1 MVTRDGLWF
10 VAAVALVPWALW
22 CSRPGKRAFAAEW
35 LAAAVGISAICFWST
50 YVIWI
55 TLIAVALVPATYM
68 ACAGILLRRLARTLP
83 LALATPAAWI
93 ALETLRLVVE
103 PPFGF
108 GWLRLGHHAHAEL
121 WLAGSARVF
130 GTAGVGFALAALAG
144 GIADLWRARTWGVPF
159 ARLRFAL
166 VCALAPFLTCVLLAF
181 ATSAPPTVDGPRL
194 LLVQPAFAQERK
206 MARQSDEEM
215 LRELLTLTRQG
226 VTDAQRA
233 GEPLDV
239 VAWGETIFPY
249 DLGSPDLVAAF
260 DAGARSVPWAAREY
274 TREDVVN
281 MAEAERLLVSGYLFG
296 LDRRGAILPRG
307 ASFVTGVEYYA
318 VRDGALRR
326 SNAIVAWNPAGERS
340 GIGGKVHLV
349 PGAEHLAGLERFGWV
364 RDAAFALAGYVP
376 DLVSFDVPRVVSISG
391 REGRAWRVG
400 LTVCFDNAFEDVYA
414 DPVRDEGLE
423 FHLVASNEAWYRE
436 SWEYD
441 QMMAMSHLV
450 AIETGRSFV
459 RATNAGITAVIGPDG
474 RERARLEVLGRDR
487 MVAGTLRAVVPV
499 PARVGDQL
507 PSPPYVA
514 TRRAWTVVWIAIGFV
529 LAAFAG
535 ARAVTARR

>member
-83 LALATPAAWI
+83 LALAAPAAWI
-93 ALETLRLVVE
+93 AFETLRLVVE

-108 GWLRLGHHAHAEL
+108 GWLRLGHHAHAEP

-144 GIADLWRARTWGVPF
+144 GICDLWRARGQGAPL
-159 ARLRFAL
+159 ARSRFAL
-166 VCALAPFLTCVLLAF
+166 VCALAPLGVCVLLSF
-181 ATSAPPTVDGPRL
+181 LTSAPATMPGPRV
-194 LLVQPAFAQERK
+194 LLVQPAFPQARK
-206 MARQSDEEM
+206 MAHQSEEEM
-215 LRELLTLTRQG
+215 LAELFALTRRG
-226 VTDAQRA
+226 VEEAARA

-239 VAWGETIFPY
+239 VAWGETIFPRE
-249 DLGSPDLVAAF
+249 LGDPDLLSAY
-260 DAGARSVPWAAREY
+260 DAGVRSVPWTAWPL
-274 TREDVVN
+274 TRERLEG
-281 MAEAERLLVSGYLFG
+281 MAEYEQLIVGDYLFG
-296 LDRRGAILPRG
+296 RGRKRPILPPG

-318 VRDGALRR
+318 VEDGALRR
-326 SNAIVAWNPAGERS
+326 SNAIVAWDGRGERT
-340 GIGGKVHLV
+340 GVGGKVHLV
-349 PGAEHLAGLERFGWV
+349 PGAEHLAGLERLAWV
-364 RDAAFALAGYVP
+364 RDTAQELAGYIP
-376 DLVSFDVPRVVSISG
+376 DLVSYDRARVIPLVG
-391 REGRAWRVG
+391 REGRSWRVG
-400 LTVCFDNAFEDVYA
+400 TTVCFDNTFEDVYLE
-414 DPVRDEGLE
+414 PLREGE
-423 FHLVASNEAWYRE
+423 IDFHLVASNEAWYVE

-441 QMMAMSHLV
+441 QMMAMSHMV
-450 AIETGRSFV
+450 AIESGRSLV
-459 RATNAGITAVIGPDG
+459 RATNSGITAVIGPDG